1 MEIKSKFRELR
12 FSIVIWFIDKFN
24 VYEIEIHV
32 ALDSSDVFRYEFLQV
47 KLNTYCYNFYI
58 YNYNFY
64 ITLTKVQEI
73 NEKLPTYGLSYVIIL
88 LIFVKYEFY
97 KFNRNVWLCSYCPPI

>member
-47 KLNTYCYNFYI
+47 KLNTYLIKNYINIYIYIYI
-58 YNYNFY
+58 YNYNF
-64 ITLTKVQEI
+64 
-73 NEKLPTYGLSYVIIL
+73 IL
-88 LIFVKYEFY
+88 H
-97 KFNRNVWLCSYCPPI
+97 

>member
-32 ALDSSDVFRYEFLQV
+32 ALDSSDVFRYEFLQL
-47 KLNTYCYNFYI
+47 KLNKYLIKNYINIYI
-58 YNYNFY
+58 YIY
-64 ITLTKVQEI
+64 I
-73 NEKLPTYGLSYVIIL
+73 
-88 LIFVKYEFY
+88 
-97 KFNRNVWLCSYCPPI
+97 